1 MHCPCPDC
9 ASQDVSRVWPSA
21 VRRSGPW
28 PDEPRG
34 TPPAS
39 ASLTEGLSGAPAGDS
54 GSLGLREAESLV
66 GGVPR
71 AARSAERHPG
81 FGAEPQERPEGAKTR
96 GAFGAP
102 PEEAAGLGSPGPSNT
117 RALTPPGSGKRQ
129 GQG

>member
-81 FGAEPQERPEGAKTR
+81 LGQSPRSDRREQRR
-96 GAFGAP
+96 GAHSALLRRRLPVSGARDQVTP
-102 PEEAAGLGSPGPSNT
+102 GL
-117 RALTPPGSGKRQ
+117 
-129 GQG
+129 